1 MNSRHIGRIVLSA
14 GLFAAHAAL
23 AADPIKVGVTVA
35 LSPPGSVSQGTQSR
49 DAVEVATK
57 MINDAGGVLGRPME
71 LVIEDHQGIPE
82 KARAAMEKL
91 ITRDKVVAVVGEHQS
106 STALAGIEV
115 AHRYHVPYVNV
126 GAAADAIREKGYV
139 EVFNPAPFNTLLAIG
154 VADAMKGLG
163 AKRVV
168 ALCENTDF
176 GISLGKVIGDQ
187 IKERAPGIEY
197 KYEALDRA
205 GKDFLPVLLPMKSN
219 PPDVIVDCMLA
230 PAAFILINQLYEQG
244 ITPKTWL
251 YEVPNADYPDFWQNV
266 SDAAKGMLAFGLYHP
281 NMPMPELS
289 QKVATAYKAKT
300 TYDPNRLLFSGA
312 DSVFLVAQ
320 AITKSNSTDP
330 DSLINALENLK
341 WTGTRGEI
349 SFSLEKG
356 GYRYHQWLD
365 HPHVTY
371 QITAVKQ
378 PLAETRILQ
387 DGSKPFDS
395 SQLVKQR

>member
-1 MNSRHIGRIVLSA
+1 MISRRIGGIVLVA
-14 GLFAAHAAL
+14 GLFVAHSAL

-57 MINDAGGVLGRPME
+57 MINDAGGVLGRPIE
-71 LVIEDHQGIPE
+71 LIVEDHQGIPD

-91 ITRDKVVAVVGEHQS
+91 ITRDKVIAVVGEHQS
-106 STALAGIEV
+106 STALASIEV

-154 VADAMKGLG
+154 VADAMNGLG
-163 AKRVV
+163 ARRVV

-176 GISLGKVIGDQ
+176 GISLGKAIGDQ

-205 GKDFLPVLLPMKSN
+205 GKDFLPVLLPMKAN
-219 PPDVIVDCMLA
+219 PPDVVVDCMLA

-266 SDAAKGMLAFGLYHP
+266 SEAAKGMLAFGLYHP
-281 NMPMPELS
+281 KMPMPELG
-289 QKVATAYKAKT
+289 QKLAIAYKAKT

-312 DSVFLVAQ
+312 DSMFLVART
-320 AITKSNSTDP
+320 ITTAKSTEP
-330 DSLINALENLK
+330 DALINVLETLK

-349 SFSLEKG
+349 SFSLEKR

-371 QITAVKQ
+371 QITTVKQ

-395 SQLVKQR
+395 SQLVKPQ